1 MSCLRFNKKDTRS
14 ERKKKDPLAP
24 IRDVWDWFE
33 RKRKPGHVT
42 FYNSTKNGVDGIK
55 NATRLFVQEKVEAV
69 THGELHKHPGRCMFG
84 RISRLQNSETR
95 TSIFKWEECPFGF
108 HKECFFRIGRHLVRR
123 SNIPTMSHYL
133 KETIAL
139 TLGTLGAKKV
149 PSKRPSSCP
158 PSGEELPSKTLK
170 MSAAPAPAT
179 STSELK
185 STGNEEWL
193 FRRRVILDR
202 FISDINNIQPNIHG
216 TFT

>member
-1 MSCLRFNKKDTRS
+1 
-14 ERKKKDPLAP
+14 
-24 IRDVWDWFE
+24 
-33 RKRKPGHVT
+33 
-42 FYNSTKNGVDGIK
+42 
-55 NATRLFVQEKVEAV
+55 
-69 THGELHKHPGRCMFG
+69 MFG

-185 STGNEEWL
+185 STGSKKKQQRCSLCPWKKKDKKKKKCPHSVTSVNVSFVL
-193 FRRRVILDR
+193 NISVR
-202 FISDINNIQPNIHG
+202 FAKNVCNSMEPQG
-216 TFT
+216 TFQFKLSFILYTAL